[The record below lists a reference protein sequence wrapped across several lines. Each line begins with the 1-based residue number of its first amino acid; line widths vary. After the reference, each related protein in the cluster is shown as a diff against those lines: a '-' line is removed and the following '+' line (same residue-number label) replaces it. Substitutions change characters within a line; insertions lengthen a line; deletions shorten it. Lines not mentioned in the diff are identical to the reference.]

1 MEKWRI
7 DLAKEAL
14 ELALKLDMHFSY
26 NPTTNGIHL
35 MRKRDFKFTQT
46 MYLDWKNDEEVKELF
61 NQLKS
66 SAYSLSNKIEE

>member
-14 ELALKLDMHFSY
+14 ELALELDMNFIY
-26 NPTTNGIHL
+26 NPQTQGIVL
-35 MRKRDFKFTQT
+35 MRDPDCKATQT
-46 MYLDWKNDEEVKELF
+46 VYLDWEEEEVKELF

-66 SAYSLSNKIEE
+66 SAYRLSNKTEI